1 MDEVCGFR
9 CEIITSVKFPL
20 PHFSAW
26 TLKLE
31 LERKLERERERKLE
45 RELERKLERKLERE
59 LFSKTCKKLLSKNYN
74 AHIYNTNPSR

>member
-9 CEIITSVKFPL
+9 CGIITSVRIPL
-20 PHFSAW
+20 PHFFAW
-26 TLKLE
+26 TLKPELELERKLERE
-31 LERKLERERERKLE
+31 LERKLERERE
-45 RELERKLERKLERE
+45 LERKLERE